1 MEKQEVVNKKEE
13 AESKPK
19 TMNIKVQSLQKVV
32 EEEDLMEEEG
42 LINHKFNVLI
52 AKYMVIIL
60 WILGVKLLAML
71 KERITTL
78 KKKVKKNMLFC

>member
-60 WILGVKLLAML
+60 WILGVKLLV
-71 KERITTL
+71 TTRPTPAGL
-78 KKKVKKNMLFC
+78 HASPGGVTP

>member
-1 MEKQEVVNKKEE
+1 MNKEE
-13 AESKPK
+13 DAASKPK
-19 TMNIKVQSLQKVV
+19 TMNIKVQSLQEAV

-42 LINHKFNVLI
+42 LINHKFNVSI

-60 WILGVKLLAML
+60 PIVGIKLLAIL

-78 KKKVKKNMLFC
+78 KKKAKKNMLLC